1 MARSYD
7 CKIIFNASY
16 SPHVNPTERINRV
29 IGTMIRTYV
38 DKNQRDWDKNLPKL
52 GFALRTAVHEITG
65 YSPAYLNFGWQPCIS
80 GRMHAVENADGTI
93 AFDERRLLAEHGD
106 NMRDVFK
113 TVQERL
119 ATFYRESADRY
130 NLRHRPL
137 SLQVGQTVWKKN
149 YTLSDKADYYA
160 AKLAPKFIKCTVVR
174 KISTNVYELVNIGTH
189 RSLGNVHIKDIK
201 ID

>member
-1 MARSYD
+1 
-7 CKIIFNASY
+7 
-16 SPHVNPTERINRV
+16 
-29 IGTMIRTYV
+29 
-38 DKNQRDWDKNLPKL
+38 
-52 GFALRTAVHEITG
+52 
-65 YSPAYLNFGWQPCIS
+65 
-80 GRMHAVENADGTI
+80 MHAVENADGTI

-106 NMRDVFK
+106 NMREVFK

-119 ATFYRESADRY
+119 ATFYGESA
-130 NLRHRPL
+130 L

-174 KISTNVYELVNIGTH
+174 KISTNVYELVNIETR

-201 ID
+201 IY